1 MDRGATWLDLTAR
14 RLSLIYVPTEA
25 NIPILEA
32 GRIFEIILKGGRYRG
47 MPLDRTVT
55 VAPISALSMNVC
67 ILFPNFFRPKI
78 SARSVSVFF
87 KISRVVGRQGG
98 GGDAKKVGRLRIIRA
113 GVLGAWSPSLLWR
126 ESITTPFGFLGAI
139 VVQRLKR
146 QFRM

>member
-1 MDRGATWLDLTAR
+1 LR
-14 RLSLIYVPTEA
+14 RDFGLVDAYLH
-25 NIPILEA
+25 
-32 GRIFEIILKGGRYRG
+32 
-47 MPLDRTVT
+47 
-55 VAPISALSMNVC
+55 
-67 ILFPNFFRPKI
+67 
-78 SARSVSVFF
+78 SVFLGKKF
-87 KISRVVGRQGG
+87 TVVGPWGG